1 MDWRKILNK
10 IIFSNAK
17 KNYDKNFEYLVMI
30 FLDPSFAEDIVVM
43 ICKWYFCYDVNALPL
58 DCAKRN
64 FYCSDSDHLIKFD
77 WDSWSSCLEAVSCHN
92 IRWNCNLNLM
102 VCSLPGESKYIYL
115 CLKNTHKAWV
125 RLLTDR

>member
-77 WDSWSSCLEAVSCHN
+77 WDSWSSCLEAVSCH
-92 IRWNCNLNLM
+92 ISDEI
-102 VCSLPGESKYIYL
+102 VI
-115 CLKNTHKAWV
+115 
-125 RLLTDR
+125 